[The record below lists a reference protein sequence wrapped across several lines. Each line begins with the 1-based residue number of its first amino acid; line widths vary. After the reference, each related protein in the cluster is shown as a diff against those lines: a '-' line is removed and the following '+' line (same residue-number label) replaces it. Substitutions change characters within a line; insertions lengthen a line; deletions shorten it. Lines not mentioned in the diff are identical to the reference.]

1 MQKNKFTYEVIMN
14 SGAKFFIKDVY
25 DLRIEYEGKKITK
38 LDINGSEDINKL
50 IFINIDDISGIIK
63 RKQKRSWI
71 R

>member
-1 MQKNKFTYEVIMN
+1 MQKTKFTYEIILN

-38 LDINGSEDINKL
+38 LDINGLEDVNKL
-50 IFINIDDISGIIK
+50 LFINIDDISGIIK

-71 R
+71 K